1 MALFGQVEN
10 ARPPGA
16 PPSRFTTAAAPRG
29 DAATTEI
36 TAETL
41 EVYDRPDEASYITA
55 VLNRGARVKVRDTVD
70 GGWLAIE
77 PPASTICWIEK
88 SAVQVNQDS
97 VGGNGHVAEPTDP
110 KQGQPSRATIA
121 KNDAIMRSGNLRARL
136 PGPPLGHLSQGT
148 VVRLLDRQPLTI
160 GGQRSRTV
168 WCAILPPPDVVFY
181 VRSDGTRPIEAPQ
194 KKSAEP
200 QAVYL
205 AARYATSVAENPPL
219 EGVSAAVAAEIKTVD
234 ATHHSIRTNQ
244 SIAQWR
250 LDAVR
255 SSYQAILKRA
265 GNDPHVEEAVRVRL
279 AQVTRDE
286 QAALAAKTIEDI
298 LGQSH
303 RRDQEVATQKRRV
316 AAAGRSHARTFSA
329 VGYMQAS
336 IEKIEGRKLYVL
348 IGKDGST
355 LAYLDI
361 PPGLDIDRMVAH
373 RVGVRGDPHY
383 NEELG
388 SRLITVRDL
397 ETMESRR

>member
-1 MALFGQVEN
+1 MALFGQVED
-10 ARPPGA
+10 ARPPSA
-16 PPSRFTTAAAPRG
+16 PLTHSTVAADAG
-29 DAATTEI
+29 DATTTEI
-36 TAETL
+36 TAESL
-41 EVYDRPDEASYITA
+41 EVHDRPDEASYITA
-55 VLNRGARVKVRDTVD
+55 VLNRGARVKIRDTVH

-77 PPASTICWIEK
+77 PPDSSICWIEK
-88 SAVQVNQDS
+88 SAIQANQDS
-97 VGGNGHVAEPTDP
+97 VGGNGHVAEPTDT
-110 KQGQPSRATIA
+110 QRGRPSRATIA
-121 KNDAIMRSGNLRARL
+121 KNDAIMRSGNLSARL

-148 VVRLLDRQPLTI
+148 MVRILDRRPLTI
-160 GGQRSRTV
+160 GSQRLPTV
-168 WCAILPPPDVVFY
+168 WYAILPPPDVVFY
-181 VRSDGTRPIEAPQ
+181 VRSDGTRPSEAPQ
-194 KKSAEP
+194 KKSAER
-200 QAVYL
+200 QAVYT
-205 AARYATSVAENPPL
+205 AARFATSVDENPPL

-234 ATHHSIRTNQ
+234 ATHQSIRTNQ

-250 LDAVR
+250 LDTVR

-265 GNDPHVEEAVRVRL
+265 GNDPHVEEAVRLRL
-279 AQVTRDE
+279 ARVTRDE

-316 AAAGRSHARTFSA
+316 AAAGRSRARTFSA

-361 PPGLDIDRMVAH
+361 PPGLDVDRMVAH

-383 NEELG
+383 NEDLG
-388 SRLITVRDL
+388 SRVITVRDL
-397 ETMESRR
+397 ETTESRR